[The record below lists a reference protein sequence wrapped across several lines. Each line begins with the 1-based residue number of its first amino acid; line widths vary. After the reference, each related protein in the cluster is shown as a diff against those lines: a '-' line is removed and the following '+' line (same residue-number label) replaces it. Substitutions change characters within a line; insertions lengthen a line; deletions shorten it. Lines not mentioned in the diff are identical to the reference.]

1 MGRSP
6 CWAPRSS
13 ILTLGTSQTRTEES
27 YKKAR
32 YWKRKNTTQ
41 GCENQHNYTK
51 KAKLRSINSYY
62 DIHFPVLPTHD
73 SRQCYKA
80 GGAVN
85 RAGPAAVMIWATGR
99 LPPWAAG
106 KFSQSSERKINPW
119 FAQWALRIHVPLGR
133 MPDTEP
139 EDTGFGSSL
148 DPYQL

>member
-6 CWAPRSS
+6 CWAPRSL

-27 YKKAR
+27 YKKVR
-32 YWKRKNTTQ
+32 YWKRKTQSEGVKINTTVRKRQ
-41 GCENQHNYTK
+41 S
-51 KAKLRSINSYY
+51 LRSINSYY
-62 DIHFPVLPTHD
+62 DIHFPILPTHD
-73 SRQCYKA
+73 IRQCYKA

-85 RAGPAAVMIWATGR
+85 RAGPAAAMIWGTGS

-119 FAQWALRIHVPLGR
+119 FAQWVLRTHVPLGR
-133 MPDTEP
+133 MLDMEP

-148 DPYQL
+148 DPYQR